1 MRRNDTTTKNNSKP
15 TNTTDKPAPSRRR
28 RKKPEEEPKPDP
40 FDISDLFFFNS
51 LDDEAKPTDSDED
64 PDLSF
69 LSYRVK
75 QIPLITPIEMNEKI
89 EQLGYR
95 GQSEARRSVSLMAY
109 RHIRRLRRLYVDRE
123 NPDEVG
129 KKINL
134 LLMGPT
140 GCGKTY
146 LIETLFSGILDL
158 PTVIVDITPFS
169 ETGYVGQD
177 PNNILTRMYHKADRD
192 DRLARIGIIAL
203 DEFDKLA
210 SNQNNAVFAGAGTTK
225 DITGM
230 GVQREL
236 LKMLESS
243 EVNVPV
249 ELTHSSYVETVNLR
263 TGDIA
268 FIAIGAFSGFNTIL
282 NRYHRGTIGGFSRG
296 NSDEKRK
303 LYTDNAI
310 AVTYSH
316 EEVDNVAYFQSYGF
330 LPELIARFGQI
341 IPFAALDKET
351 MKQILEDN
359 VLSTIRREFEME
371 DIELVVKDEVIDY
384 IVNLALKRETG
395 ARGLSSLIFR
405 YLEDKAFEM
414 FGSGKKARLIAEMD
428 GERIISRLEENNG
441 KNYRRRP
448 RKA

>member
-1 MRRNDTTTKNNSKP
+1 MRRNDTTTENNSKP
-15 TNTTDKPAPSRRR
+15 TDSTKKPAPTRRR
-28 RKKPEEEPKPDP
+28 GKKPPEEIRPDP
-40 FDISDLFFFNS
+40 FDISDLFFFNTREEEEKPAGP
-51 LDDEAKPTDSDED
+51 DDD
-64 PDLSF
+64 PDMAF
-69 LSYRVK
+69 LKYRVQ
-75 QIPLITPIEMNEKI
+75 QIPLISPIEMNEKI

-95 GQSEARRSVSLMAY
+95 GQSEARQSVSLMAY
-109 RHIRRLRRLYVDRE
+109 RHIRRLRRLYIDGE
-123 NPDEVG
+123 NRDEVG

-146 LIETLFSGILDL
+146 LIESLFSGILDL

-282 NRYHRGTIGGFSRG
+282 NRYHRSSIGGFSR
-296 NSDEKRK
+296 NTEDRRK
-303 LYTDNAI
+303 LYSDNAI

-316 EEVDNVAYFQSYGF
+316 EEVDNVSYFQSYGF

-359 VLSTIRREFEME
+359 VLSTIRREFQLE
-371 DIELVVKDEVIDY
+371 DIELVVKEEVIDHV
-384 IVNLALKRETG
+384 VNLALKRETG

-405 YLEDKAFEM
+405 YLEDKAFQM

-428 GERIISRLEENNG
+428 GDRIISRLEENNG
-441 KNYRRRP
+441 KNYSRRP